1 MGQRRSWLVAEGYD
15 DNDTNI
21 DEEEEDEEDE
31 EEDEEEEEGRL
42 WDNLCE
48 SRIRKLAQP
57 PHPTK
62 VCSRTCFLPA
72 KHTNHHHLHRRNH
85 PR

>member
-1 MGQRRSWLVAEGYD
+1 MKGK
-15 DNDTNI
+15 
-21 DEEEEDEEDE
+21 E
-31 EEDEEEEEGRL
+31 EEDEEEEAKEEEDGRL

-62 VCSRTCFLPA
+62 VCSWTCFLPA
-72 KHTNHHHLHRRNH
+72 HPNHQHHHSRNH
-85 PR
+85 PRKKRSKQCQYSWKYLNVC